1 MGTKAAIDES
11 SPRVVVKAR
20 RARTTPFTNDGGMNT
35 DCIRRR
41 TRILNIP
48 PHISAAAGGLLRA
61 VAAAAAAACLP
72 YYFTLLYLLP
82 APLCSSAT
90 NTARPAVAP
99 RFPVS

>member
-11 SPRVVVKAR
+11 SPRVVVKGR
-20 RARTTPFTNDGGMNT
+20 RARTTPFANDGGMNT

-48 PHISAAAGGLLRA
+48 HIFAGDLLQLLQQRRA
-61 VAAAAAAACLP
+61 YLI
-72 YYFTLLYLLP
+72 TLLP

-90 NTARPAVAP
+90 NTARPAVSP
-99 RFPVS
+99 RFSVS

>member
-20 RARTTPFTNDGGMNT
+20 RARTTPFTNDDGMNT

-48 PHISAAAGGLLRA
+48 HIFAAGLLQLLLQQQRRA
-61 VAAAAAAACLP
+61 YLI
-72 YYFTLLYLLP
+72 TLLYLLP
-82 APLCSSAT
+82 APLCSPAT
-90 NTARPAVAP
+90 NTARPAVSP
-99 RFPVS
+99 RFSVS